1 VTAVVSLCPVGEQD
15 EETILAR
22 IPHWLEVR
30 LADDDDPAE
39 NQNLDFVLHDTV
51 TAVEQLRA
59 VRRDRP
65 GGLIHEYSRAQEG
78 QSQRRR

>member
-1 VTAVVSLCPVGEQD
+1 
-15 EETILAR
+15 
-22 IPHWLEVR
+22 
-30 LADDDDPAE
+30 
-39 NQNLDFVLHDTV
+39 
-51 TAVEQLRA
+51 